1 MERKV
6 FPLKGLHGRPP
17 PYHKGILSM
26 PQNVLKHKV
35 GLETHGLKNLKKIHW
50 NLATPELY
58 EHIIANKEG
67 QLSHLGPVC
76 VTTGEHTGRAPNDKF
91 IVQEPSSQEN
101 IWWGKVNR
109 PFSVEQFEALYSR
122 VLAYLQGKE
131 VYVQD
136 CCAGCD
142 PNHQTHI
149 RVINEHAWHNL
160 FARNMFIQIR
170 DMAKLENHDPAFTII
185 HVPNFKAVPA
195 IDGTNSEVFVIVDFG
210 KQLVLIGGTSYAG
223 EIKKSVFS
231 ILNYLL
237 PQKQSVLSMH
247 CSANIGKKGDS
258 AIFFGLSGTGKTTLS
273 ADPER
278 KLIGDDEHGWSNTGV
293 FNFEGGCY
301 AKVIRLSKKSE
312 PEIYECTRRF
322 GTLLENVAV
331 SPENRRLD
339 LDDAS
344 LTENTRAS
352 YPISHINNAVLK
364 GMGKHPDNVIMLTCD
379 AYGVMPPVS
388 KLTPEQAMYH
398 FISGYTAKV
407 AGTEKGM
414 SREPTAIFS
423 TCFGAPFMSLH
434 PSVYADMLGEKI
446 AKHQVSCWLVNTG
459 WTGGP
464 YGVGKRIEI
473 KYTRAMIKAILE
485 GQLDNVETETDPVFG
500 IQVPLDVKGVPKECL
515 FPRNTW
521 KNPESYDEKANELA
535 NQFIENFKE
544 YESNVDKKILDASP
558 RPITKRNNTSGK
570 IHELRK

>member
-1 MERKV
+1 
-6 FPLKGLHGRPP
+6 
-17 PYHKGILSM
+17 M
-26 PQNVLKHKV
+26 PQKVLKHKI
-35 GLETHGLKNLKKIHW
+35 GLETHGLKNLEKIHW
-50 NLATPELY
+50 NLSTPQLY
-58 EHIIANKEG
+58 EHIINNDEG
-67 QLSHLGPVC
+67 HISHLGPVC
-76 VTTGEHTGRAPNDKF
+76 VTTGEHTGRAPKDKF

-109 PFSVEQFEALYSR
+109 AFTVEQFEALYSR

-136 CCAGCD
+136 CCAGSD
-142 PNHQTHI
+142 PKHQTHI
-149 RVINEHAWHNL
+149 RVITEQAWHSM

-170 DMAKLENHDPAFTII
+170 DMDKLETHEPAFTVIQ
-185 HVPNFKAVPA
+185 VPGFKAVPA

-258 AIFFGLSGTGKTTLS
+258 AVFFGLSGTGKTTLS
-273 ADPER
+273 ADPAR
-278 KLIGDDEHGWSNTGV
+278 KLIGDDEHGWSDRGV

-312 PEIYECTRRF
+312 PEIHECTRRF
-322 GTLLENVAV
+322 GTLLENVV
-331 SPENRRLD
+331 LDTDTRRLN
-339 LDDAS
+339 LDDGS

-352 YPISHINNAVLK
+352 YPITHIKNAVLN
-364 GMGKHPDNVIMLTCD
+364 GMGGHPDNVIMLTCD

-434 PSVYADMLGEKI
+434 PSVYADMLGDK
-446 AKHQVSCWLVNTG
+446 V
-459 WTGGP
+459 
-464 YGVGKRIEI
+464 
-473 KYTRAMIKAILE
+473 
-485 GQLDNVETETDPVFG
+485 VF
-500 IQVPLDVKGVPKECL
+500 L
-515 FPRNTW
+515 
-521 KNPESYDEKANELA
+521 
-535 NQFIENFKE
+535 
-544 YESNVDKKILDASP
+544 
-558 RPITKRNNTSGK
+558 NNIIS
-570 IHELRK
+570 

>member
-1 MERKV
+1 
-6 FPLKGLHGRPP
+6 
-17 PYHKGILSM
+17 M

-50 NLATPELY
+50 NLTTPELY

-185 HVPNFKAVPA
+185 HVPDFKAVPA

-278 KLIGDDEHGWSNTGV
+278 KLIGDDEHGWSDTGV

-312 PEIYECTRRF
+312 PEIHECTRRF

-331 SPENRRLD
+331 SPEDRRLD

-388 KLTPEQAMYH
+388 RLTPEQAMYH

-500 IQVPLDVKGVPKECL
+500 VQVPLGVKGVPKECL

-521 KNPESYDEKANELA
+521 KNPEAYDEKANELA

-558 RPITKRNNTSGK
+558 RPITKRGNTSGK

>member
-1 MERKV
+1 
-6 FPLKGLHGRPP
+6 
-17 PYHKGILSM
+17 M

-35 GLETHGLKNLKKIHW
+35 GLETHGLKNLKKINW
-50 NLATPELY
+50 NLSTPQLY

-122 VLAYLQGKE
+122 ILAYLQGKE

-142 PNHQTHI
+142 PKHQTHI
-149 RVINEHAWHNL
+149 RVITEHAWHSL

-170 DMAKLENHDPAFTII
+170 DMAKLENHDPAFTIM
-185 HVPNFKAVPA
+185 HVPDFKAVPA

-210 KQLVLIGGTSYAG
+210 RQLVLIGGTSYAG

-247 CSANIGKKGDS
+247 CSANIGNKGDS

-273 ADPER
+273 ADPKR
-278 KLIGDDEHGWSNTGV
+278 KLIGDDEHGWSDRGV

-312 PEIYECTRRF
+312 PEIFECTRKF
-322 GTLLENVAV
+322 GTLLENVVLSKDA
-331 SPENRRLD
+331 RRLD

-352 YPISHINNAVLK
+352 YPITHINNAVLE
-364 GMGKHPDNVIMLTCD
+364 GMGGHPDNVIMLTCD

-434 PSVYADMLGEKI
+434 PSVYADMLGERI
-446 AKHQVSCWLVNTG
+446 DKHKVSCWLVNTG
-459 WTGGP
+459 WTGGA

-485 GQLDNVETETDPVFG
+485 GQLDNVETEIDLVFG
-500 IQVPLDVKGVPKECL
+500 IQIPLIVKGVPKEYL

-521 KNPESYDEKANELA
+521 KNPEAYDEKANELA

-544 YESNVDKKILDASP
+544 YENNVDKKILDASP
-558 RPITKRNNTSGK
+558 KPVAGKRKSSGK

>member
-1 MERKV
+1 
-6 FPLKGLHGRPP
+6 
-17 PYHKGILSM
+17 M

-35 GLETHGLKNLKKIHW
+35 GLETHGLKNLKKINW
-50 NLATPELY
+50 NLSTPQLY

-122 VLAYLQGKE
+122 ILAYLQGKE

-142 PNHQTHI
+142 PEHQTHI
-149 RVINEHAWHNL
+149 RVITEHAWHSL

-170 DMAKLENHDPAFTII
+170 DMAKLENHDPAFTIM
-185 HVPNFKAVPA
+185 HVPDFKAVPA

-210 KQLVLIGGTSYAG
+210 RQLVLIGGTSYAG

-247 CSANIGKKGDS
+247 CSANIGSKGDS
-258 AIFFGLSGTGKTTLS
+258 SIFFGLSGTGKTTLS
-273 ADPER
+273 ADPKR
-278 KLIGDDEHGWSNTGV
+278 KLIGDDEHGWSDRGV

-301 AKVIRLSKKSE
+301 AKVIRLSQESE
-312 PEIYECTRRF
+312 PEIFECTRKF
-322 GTLLENVAV
+322 GTLLENVVLSKDA
-331 SPENRRLD
+331 RRLD

-352 YPISHINNAVLK
+352 YPITHINNAVLE
-364 GMGKHPDNVIMLTCD
+364 GMGGHPNNVIMLTCD

-434 PSVYADMLGEKI
+434 PSVYADMLGERI
-446 AKHQVSCWLVNTG
+446 DKHKVSCWLVNTG
-459 WTGGP
+459 WTGGA

-500 IQVPLDVKGVPKECL
+500 IQIPLVIKGVPKEYL

-521 KNPESYDEKANELA
+521 KNPEAYDEKANELA

-544 YESNVDKKILDASP
+544 YENNVDKKILDASP
-558 RPITKRNNTSGK
+558 KPLAGKGKSAGK

>member
-1 MERKV
+1 
-6 FPLKGLHGRPP
+6 
-17 PYHKGILSM
+17 M
-26 PQNVLKHKV
+26 PQKVLKHKI
-35 GLETHGLKNLKKIHW
+35 GLETHGLKNLEKIHW
-50 NLATPELY
+50 NLSTPQLY
-58 EHIIANKEG
+58 EHIINNDEG
-67 QLSHLGPVC
+67 HISHLGPVC
-76 VTTGEHTGRAPNDKF
+76 VTTGEHTGRAPKDKF

-109 PFSVEQFEALYSR
+109 AFTVEQFEALYSR

-136 CCAGCD
+136 CCAGSD
-142 PNHQTHI
+142 PKHQTHI
-149 RVINEHAWHNL
+149 RVITEQAWHSL

-170 DMAKLENHDPAFTII
+170 DMDKLETHEPAFTVIQ
-185 HVPNFKAVPA
+185 VPGFKAVPA

-258 AIFFGLSGTGKTTLS
+258 AVFFGLSGTGKTTLS
-273 ADPER
+273 ADPAR
-278 KLIGDDEHGWSNTGV
+278 KLIGDDEHGWSDRGV

-312 PEIYECTRRF
+312 PEIHECTRRF
-322 GTLLENVAV
+322 GTLLENVV
-331 SPENRRLD
+331 LDTDTRRLN
-339 LDDAS
+339 LDDGS

-352 YPISHINNAVLK
+352 YPITHIKNAVLN
-364 GMGKHPDNVIMLTCD
+364 GMGGHPDNVIMLTCD

-434 PSVYADMLGEKI
+434 PSVYADMLGERI
-446 AKHQVSCWLVNTG
+446 AKHNVSCWLVNTG

-464 YGVGKRIEI
+464 YGVGHRVEI

-485 GQLDNVETETDPVFG
+485 GQLDKVETKEDPVFG
-500 IQVPLDVKGVPKECL
+500 IHVPIKVKGVPDEIL

-521 KNPESYDEKANELA
+521 KNPETYDEKAKELA

-558 RPITKRNNTSGK
+558 RPAGLSKKTKGK
-570 IHELRK
+570 IHKLQK

>member
-1 MERKV
+1 
-6 FPLKGLHGRPP
+6 
-17 PYHKGILSM
+17 M

-35 GLETHGLKNLKKIHW
+35 GLETHGLKNLKKINW
-50 NLATPELY
+50 NLSTPQLY

-122 VLAYLQGKE
+122 ILAYLQGKE

-142 PNHQTHI
+142 PEHQTHI
-149 RVINEHAWHNL
+149 RVITEHAWHSL

-170 DMAKLENHDPAFTII
+170 DMAKLENHDPAFTIM
-185 HVPNFKAVPA
+185 HVPDFKAVPA

-210 KQLVLIGGTSYAG
+210 RQLVLIGGTSYAG

-247 CSANIGKKGDS
+247 CSANIGSKGDS
-258 AIFFGLSGTGKTTLS
+258 SIFFGLSGTGKTTLS
-273 ADPER
+273 ADPKR
-278 KLIGDDEHGWSNTGV
+278 KLIGDDEHGWSDRGV

-301 AKVIRLSKKSE
+301 AKVIRLSQESE
-312 PEIYECTRRF
+312 PEIFECTRKF
-322 GTLLENVAV
+322 GTLLENVVLSKDA
-331 SPENRRLD
+331 RRLD

-352 YPISHINNAVLK
+352 YPITHINNAVLE
-364 GMGKHPDNVIMLTCD
+364 GMGGHPNNVIMLTCD

-434 PSVYADMLGEKI
+434 PSVYADMLGERI
-446 AKHQVSCWLVNTG
+446 DKHKVSCWLVNTG
-459 WTGGP
+459 WTGGA

-473 KYTRAMIKAILE
+473 IYTRAMIKAILE

-500 IQVPLDVKGVPKECL
+500 IQIPLVIKGVPKEYL

-521 KNPESYDEKANELA
+521 KNPEAYDEKANELA

-544 YESNVDKKILDASP
+544 YENNVDKKILDASP
-558 RPITKRNNTSGK
+558 KPVAGKGKSAGK

>member
-1 MERKV
+1 
-6 FPLKGLHGRPP
+6 
-17 PYHKGILSM
+17 M

-50 NLATPELY
+50 NLPTAKLY

-109 PFSVEQFEALYSR
+109 PFTVEQFEGLYSR
-122 VLAYLQGKE
+122 VLSYLQGHE

-142 PNHQTHI
+142 PKHQTHI
-149 RVINEHAWHNL
+149 RVITEHAWHSL
-160 FARNMFIQIR
+160 FARNMFIQIK
-170 DMAKLENHDPAFTII
+170 DMAKLENHEPAFTII
-185 HVPNFKAVPA
+185 HVPDFKAVPA

-237 PQKQSVLSMH
+237 PQKQNVLSMH

-273 ADPER
+273 ADPQR
-278 KLIGDDEHGWSNTGV
+278 KLIGDDEHGWSDRGV

-312 PEIYECTRRF
+312 PEIFECTRRF
-322 GTLLENVAV
+322 GTLLENVV
-331 SPENRRLD
+331 VNPDTRRLD

-352 YPISHINNAVLK
+352 YPITHINNAVLE
-364 GMGKHPDNVIMLTCD
+364 GMGGHPDNVIMLTCD

-446 AKHQVSCWLVNTG
+446 AKYNVSCWLVNTG
-459 WTGGP
+459 WTGGA

-485 GQLDNVETETDPVFG
+485 GQLDNVETEEDPVFG
-500 IQVPLDVKGVPKECL
+500 IQIPLAVKGVPKEYL

-521 KNPESYDEKANELA
+521 KNPEAYDQKASDLA
-535 NQFIENFKE
+535 SQFVENFKE

-558 RPITKRNNTSGK
+558 KPSGTKGKAAAK

>member
-1 MERKV
+1 
-6 FPLKGLHGRPP
+6 
-17 PYHKGILSM
+17 M

-35 GLETHGLKNLKKIHW
+35 GLETHGLKNLKKINW
-50 NLATPELY
+50 NLSTPQLY

-91 IVQEPSSQEN
+91 IVKESSSQEN

-122 VLAYLQGKE
+122 ILAYLQGKE

-142 PNHQTHI
+142 PKHQTHI
-149 RVINEHAWHNL
+149 RVITEHAWHSL

-170 DMAKLENHDPAFTII
+170 DMAKLENHDPAFTIM
-185 HVPNFKAVPA
+185 HVPDFKAVPA

-210 KQLVLIGGTSYAG
+210 RQLVLIGGTSYAG

-247 CSANIGKKGDS
+247 CSANIGSKGDS
-258 AIFFGLSGTGKTTLS
+258 SIFFGLSGTGKTTLS
-273 ADPER
+273 ADPKR
-278 KLIGDDEHGWSNTGV
+278 KLIGDDEHGWSDRGV

-301 AKVIRLSKKSE
+301 AKVIRLSQKYE
-312 PEIYECTRRF
+312 PEIFECTRKF
-322 GTLLENVAV
+322 GTLLENVVLSKDA
-331 SPENRRLD
+331 RRLD
-339 LDDAS
+339 LDDSS

-352 YPISHINNAVLK
+352 YPITHINNAVLE
-364 GMGKHPDNVIMLTCD
+364 GMGGHPNNVIMLTCD

-434 PSVYADMLGEKI
+434 PSVYADMLGERI
-446 AKHQVSCWLVNTG
+446 DKHKVSCWLVNTG
-459 WTGGP
+459 WTGGA

-473 KYTRAMIKAILE
+473 KYTRAMIEAILE

-500 IQVPLDVKGVPKECL
+500 IQIPLAVKGVPKEYL

-521 KNPESYDEKANELA
+521 KNPEAYDEKANELA

-544 YESNVDKKILDASP
+544 YENNVDKKILDASP
-558 RPITKRNNTSGK
+558 KPVTTKGKSAGK
-570 IHELRK
+570 IHKLRK

>member
-1 MERKV
+1 
-6 FPLKGLHGRPP
+6 
-17 PYHKGILSM
+17 M

-50 NLATPELY
+50 NLSTPELY

-91 IVQEPSSQEN
+91 IVREPSSQEN

-109 PFSVEQFEALYSR
+109 PISVERFEALYSR

-136 CCAGCD
+136 CCAGWD
-142 PNHQTHI
+142 PKHQTHI
-149 RVINEHAWHNL
+149 RVITEHAWHNL
-160 FARNMFIQIR
+160 FARNMFIQIN

-185 HVPNFKAVPA
+185 HVPDFKAVPA

-273 ADPER
+273 ADPQR
-278 KLIGDDEHGWSNTGV
+278 KLIGDDEHGWSDRGV

-322 GTLLENVAV
+322 GTLLENVV
-331 SPENRRLD
+331 LKEDRRLD

-352 YPISHINNAVLK
+352 YPIKHINNAVLK
-364 GMGKHPDNVIMLTCD
+364 GMGEHPDNVIMLTCD

-459 WTGGP
+459 WTGGS

-473 KYTRAMIKAILE
+473 KYTRAMIKAILD
-485 GQLDNVETETDPVFG
+485 GQLDKVETETDPVFG
-500 IQVPLDVKGVPKECL
+500 IQIPIAVTGVPKECL

-521 KNPESYDEKANELA
+521 KNPEAYDEKADELA
-535 NQFIENFKE
+535 NQFIDNFKE
-544 YESNVDKKILDASP
+544 YERNVDKKILDASP
-558 RPITKRNNTSGK
+558 RPIGKRSKSSGK

>member
-1 MERKV
+1 
-6 FPLKGLHGRPP
+6 
-17 PYHKGILSM
+17 
-26 PQNVLKHKV
+26 
-35 GLETHGLKNLKKIHW
+35 
-50 NLATPELY
+50 
-58 EHIIANKEG
+58 
-67 QLSHLGPVC
+67 
-76 VTTGEHTGRAPNDKF
+76 
-91 IVQEPSSQEN
+91 
-101 IWWGKVNR
+101 
-109 PFSVEQFEALYSR
+109 
-122 VLAYLQGKE
+122 
-131 VYVQD
+131 
-136 CCAGCD
+136 
-142 PNHQTHI
+142 
-149 RVINEHAWHNL
+149 
-160 FARNMFIQIR
+160 MFIQIR
-170 DMAKLENHDPAFTII
+170 DMAKLENHDPAFTIM
-185 HVPNFKAVPA
+185 HVPDFKAVPA

-210 KQLVLIGGTSYAG
+210 RQLVLIGGTSYAG

-247 CSANIGKKGDS
+247 CSANIGSKGDS
-258 AIFFGLSGTGKTTLS
+258 SIFFGLSGTGKTTLS
-273 ADPER
+273 ADPKR
-278 KLIGDDEHGWSNTGV
+278 KLIGDDEHGWSDRGV

-301 AKVIRLSKKSE
+301 AKVIRLSQESE
-312 PEIYECTRRF
+312 PEIFECTRKF
-322 GTLLENVAV
+322 GTLLENVVLSKDA
-331 SPENRRLD
+331 RRLD

-352 YPISHINNAVLK
+352 YPITHINNAVLE
-364 GMGKHPDNVIMLTCD
+364 GMGGHPNNVIMLTCD

-434 PSVYADMLGEKI
+434 PSVYADMLGERI
-446 AKHQVSCWLVNTG
+446 DKHKVSCWLVNTG
-459 WTGGP
+459 WTGGA

-500 IQVPLDVKGVPKECL
+500 IQIPLVVKGVPKEYL

-521 KNPESYDEKANELA
+521 KNPEAYDEKANELA

-544 YESNVDKKILDASP
+544 YENNVDKKILDASP
-558 RPITKRNNTSGK
+558 KPVAGKGKSAGK